1 MSWLGAGADGRGAN
15 GKPMALPKIT
25 VHYIGEKARKPD
37 EPPALS
43 NLGLVVLA
51 LTAAFGL
58 GMLAEHFVH
67 LM

>member
-1 MSWLGAGADGRGAN
+1 MSWRGAGADGRGAN
-15 GKPMALPKIT
+15 GTLMKLPKIT

-43 NLGLVVLA
+43 NFGLVVLA
-51 LTAAFGL
+51 LVASFGL

-67 LM
+67 LL